1 MQQVND
7 IRRLRALLKAQ
18 AAAGRTIGFVPTMG
32 HLHEG
37 HLSLVRRAATQA
49 DFVVVSIF
57 VNPLQF
63 DRQDDLDAYPR
74 TLEQD
79 ARLLETVGVNLLYAP
94 EPESFYP
101 CEPALLTR
109 IEVPGI
115 TERLEG
121 ASRPGHFSGVATV
134 VNRLFN
140 LIQPDIAFFG
150 EKDYQQLRMIEK
162 MVDDLAIPVSIMSE
176 PTVREA
182 DGLALSSRN
191 TRLSDTERQT
201 APRLHETLTKIAE
214 VIRLGG
220 RDFRKLEAKGVE
232 LLQKEG
238 FSVDYLE
245 ICRQGDLQPA
255 EPGDADLIVLV
266 AAWLGSTRLI
276 DNLKV

>member
-1 MQQVND
+1 MQQIND
-7 IRRLRALLKAQ
+7 IRRLRALLKTQ
-18 AAAGRTIGFVPTMG
+18 TTAGRTIGLVPTMG
-32 HLHEG
+32 NLHEG
-37 HLSLVRRAATQA
+37 HLSLVRRAANQS

-94 EPESFYP
+94 DPESFYP

-109 IEVPGI
+109 IDVPGI

-134 VNRLFN
+134 VARLFH
-140 LIQPDIAFFG
+140 LIQPDIAIFG
-150 EKDYQQLRMIEK
+150 EKDYQQLKMIEK
-162 MVDDLAIPVSIMSE
+162 MVDDLAIPVSIMAE
-176 PTVREA
+176 PTVREV

-191 TRLSDTERQT
+191 THLSDAERRV
-201 APRLHETLTKIAE
+201 APQLHDALVKIAG

-220 RDFRKLEAKGVE
+220 KDFRKLEAKGVE
-232 LLQKEG
+232 LLEKAG
-238 FSVDYLE
+238 FRVDYLE
-245 ICRQGDLQPA
+245 ICRSDDLQPG
-255 EPGDADLIVLV
+255 EPGDASLIVLA
-266 AAWLGSTRLI
+266 AAWLGGTRLI

>member
-1 MQQVND
+1 MQQIND
-7 IRRLRALLKAQ
+7 IRRLRALLKTQ
-18 AAAGRTIGFVPTMG
+18 TTAGRTIGLVPTMG
-32 HLHEG
+32 NLHEG
-37 HLSLVRRAATQA
+37 HLSLVRRAANQS

-94 EPESFYP
+94 DPESFYP

-109 IEVPGI
+109 IDVPGI

-134 VNRLFN
+134 VARLFH
-140 LIQPDIAFFG
+140 LIQPDIAIFG
-150 EKDYQQLRMIEK
+150 EKDYQQLKMIEK
-162 MVDDLAIPVSIMSE
+162 MVDDLAIPVSIMAE
-176 PTVREA
+176 PTVREV

-191 TRLSDTERQT
+191 THLSDAERRV
-201 APRLHETLTKIAE
+201 APQLHDALVKIAG

-220 RDFRKLEAKGVE
+220 KDFRKLEAKGVE
-232 LLQKEG
+232 LLETAG
-238 FSVDYLE
+238 FRVDYLE
-245 ICRQGDLQPA
+245 ICRSDDLQPG
-255 EPGDADLIVLV
+255 EPGDASLIVLA
-266 AAWLGSTRLI
+266 AAWLGGTRLI